1 MALINKCVQSK
12 PTIPIPLPSRI
23 PPGKPIQ
30 TNLTTSQLQSTIP
43 PCSPSKTPL
52 RF

>member
-12 PTIPIPLPSRI
+12 PTIPIPIQI
-23 PPGKPIQ
+23 PPSKPIQ
-30 TNLTTSQLQSTIP
+30 TNLSTRQIQSAIP
-43 PCSPSKTPL
+43 PCSPSKAPL